1 MSYGILVAGVR
12 SRCDCLV
19 DEPEAPRNATTLN
32 LRVRDAGLTAQAGHL
47 SQRACHERRSASGA
61 SHRPPSWDQF
71 MLKNTVTTL
80 TRLSAAC
87 AAVAAISLVQ
97 PVFAQTQAPAASPA
111 PAEAAAN
118 RSPELSLQAT
128 ASSEVKQDTVR
139 IALAAEVEG
148 RTSRLRASS
157 ARCWT
162 TWSSGRATPRASK
175 CARVITTSGPIPAA
189 RARSPAGAGKAK

>member
-1 MSYGILVAGVR
+1 
-12 SRCDCLV
+12 
-19 DEPEAPRNATTLN
+19 
-32 LRVRDAGLTAQAGHL
+32 
-47 SQRACHERRSASGA
+47 
-61 SHRPPSWDQF
+61 

-87 AAVAAISLVQ
+87 AAVAAISVAQ

-148 RTSRLRASS
+148 
-157 ARCWT
+157 
-162 TWSSGRATPRASK
+162 G
-175 CARVITTSGPIPAA
+175 
-189 RARSPAGAGKAK
+189 PAGYGQEAQCAAGRRGQAGARHQGRRSAHG

>member
-1 MSYGILVAGVR
+1 
-12 SRCDCLV
+12 
-19 DEPEAPRNATTLN
+19 
-32 LRVRDAGLTAQAGHL
+32 
-47 SQRACHERRSASGA
+47 
-61 SHRPPSWDQF
+61 

-80 TRLSAAC
+80 TRLSAARRRVPFR
-87 AAVAAISLVQ
+87 AQ

-128 ASSEVKQDTVR
+128 ASSEVKQDTAR

-148 RTSRLRASS
+148 ADQPATGKKP

-162 TWSSGRATPRASK
+162 TGQ
-175 CARVITTSGPIPAA
+175 
-189 RARSPAGAGKAK
+189 AGARHRGRRSAHG

>member
-1 MSYGILVAGVR
+1 MAYWLRECGAGVIVSR
-12 SRCDCLV
+12 RRTRSSSERDHLEPQGSRCRPRRHRRGIYPSGPAMSAGPPRCLPSSSLLGPV
-19 DEPEAPRNATTLN
+19 H
-32 LRVRDAGLTAQAGHL
+32 AQ
-47 SQRACHERRSASGA
+47 
-61 SHRPPSWDQF
+61 
-71 MLKNTVTTL
+71 NTVTTL

-148 RTSRLRASS
+148 RTSRLRARSS

>member
-1 MSYGILVAGVR
+1 
-12 SRCDCLV
+12 
-19 DEPEAPRNATTLN
+19 
-32 LRVRDAGLTAQAGHL
+32 
-47 SQRACHERRSASGA
+47 
-61 SHRPPSWDQF
+61 

-87 AAVAAISLVQ
+87 AAVAAIFVAQ

-148 RTSRLRASS
+148 RTSRLRARSS
-157 ARCWT
+157 VRCWT
-162 TWSSGRATPRASK
+162 TWSSGRATPR
-175 CARVITTSGPIPAA
+175 R
-189 RARSPAGAGKAK
+189 RSAHG